1 MIGFWTMYKHVR
13 SMSRHTTHM
22 YINKIPRRR
31 MRREPGARRE
41 SASGYGDVFSY
52 EHKHYPI
59 SHTLGTQATPI
70 TDSALHPVR
79 VPRSHATLAPPS
91 KTHILT
97 CCSCVFLACVFLLSR
112 ALFLSV
118 TCSHGVRIDRSW
130 RRRRRRRRVSVI

>member
-1 MIGFWTMYKHVR
+1 
-13 SMSRHTTHM
+13 
-22 YINKIPRRR
+22 

-97 CCSCVFLACVFLLSR
+97 CCSCVFLACVFCSLVRSFSLSH
-112 ALFLSV
+112 AHTGFESIAV
-118 TCSHGVRIDRSW
+118 GGDDDV
-130 RRRRRRRRVSVI
+130 